1 MKTIRTA
8 RPRAATAIAA
18 LMALSLPLLAACS
31 DDGSEEQASATATTE
46 APASEASSEAPSTS
60 AAAESSDSAEAEGDG
75 GVKITA
81 DPAEN
86 LADGQK
92 ISVKVTG
99 LDPEAGYY
107 GAICAAE
114 STPGKP
120 MPDCTGERGEAGT
133 QQWITQKDGGT
144 AILSPAG
151 ETEFE
156 LTAKQ
161 KGQAVDCAT
170 QECVL
175 KIFGDHTEGFEDV
188 AETPVTFAS

>member
-8 RPRAATAIAA
+8 RPRATTAIAA

-31 DDGSEEQASATATTE
+31 DDGSEEQASASSTTE
-46 APASEASSEAPSTS
+46 APASEAASGAPSTS
-60 AAAESSDSAEAEGDG
+60 ATGSSDDAEAAGDG
-75 GVKITA
+75 DVKITA

-92 ISVKVTG
+92 ISVKATG

-144 AILSPAG
+144 ASLSPAG

-188 AETPVTFAS
+188 ADIPVTFAS

>member
-8 RPRAATAIAA
+8 RPRAATAVAA

-31 DDGSEEQASATATTE
+31 DDGSEEQASASSTTE

-60 AAAESSDSAEAEGDG
+60 AAAGSSDSAEATGNSE
-75 GVKITA
+75 VKITA

-120 MPDCTGERGEAGT
+120 MPDCTGERGAAGT

-144 AILSPAG
+144 APLSPAG
-151 ETEFE
+151 ETEFT

-188 AETPVTFAS
+188 AEIPVTFAS